1 MTIINSLQPVLLHP
15 TPRHR
20 PALALLVA
28 VLLVLGLLLSAAKPT
43 PPPVKKYTIQ
53 QFMNTTRLAGAVFSP
68 DESKLVFNSN
78 QSGTF
83 NAYEV
88 PVGGGTAKPL
98 TTSSTDAVFA
108 EEFLPDG
115 RLLYSSD
122 QGGNELTHLYLRN
135 ADGSPRDLTPAKGAK
150 VGFGGLSFDKKSAFY
165 TSNERD
171 KRFFDLYELDLATL
185 TPKLLFKNEGGYFPG
200 AVSDNRRYLA
210 LSKPKTTTDADIYL
224 HDFQTGQTKHL
235 TPHRGEVAFAPL
247 SFTPDNRKL
256 LYLSDEDG
264 EFKVLKTYDL
274 ETGKSDVLEK
284 APWDVS
290 FGYFSRT
297 GRYRVTATNWD
308 ARTVV
313 RIVDTKTGK
322 DVNLPNLPQGDVT
335 GVTFSDS
342 ERKMAFYVN
351 SSQAPA
357 NLFVYDF
364 GTNKLTQLTQSLNP
378 EIAPADLVAGE
389 VIRYK
394 SFDGMEIPALL
405 FKPKDIQ
412 PGVSTPGEKR
422 PALLVIHGGPGGQTR
437 LTYNPLTQ
445 YLVNHG
451 YVLLAVNNRG
461 SSGYGKTFYAA
472 DDRRHGDAD
481 LKDCIESKKFLTAT
495 GYVDGAKIGIL
506 GGSYGGYMTL
516 AGLAFAPDEFAV
528 GVDIFGVA
536 NWLRTLKSIPP
547 WWTAQRESLY
557 KELGDPAVDSAA
569 LYNKS
574 PLFFAHRI
582 KKPLIVLQG
591 ANDPRVLQVESDE
604 MVAGVRKNGVPVEYI
619 VFPNEG
625 HGFVKKENEIQGYEA
640 ILTFL
645 DKYLA
650 GKSGGPGGGGK

>member
-1 MTIINSLQPVLLHP
+1 MLLHP

-20 PALALLVA
+20 PALWLLSAALLA
-28 VLLVLGLLLSAAKPT
+28 LGLLLSATKLT
-43 PPPVKKYTIQ
+43 PPAHPPVKKYSIQ
-53 QFMNTTRLAGAVFSP
+53 QFMSTTRLSGAVFSP
-68 DESKLVFNSN
+68 DESRLVFNSN

-88 PVGGGTAKPL
+88 LVGGGAAKPL
-98 TTSSTDAVFA
+98 TTSTTNAVFA
-108 EEFLPDG
+108 QEVLPDG
-115 RLLYSSD
+115 RLLVSSD
-122 QGGNELTHLYLRN
+122 NGGDEINHLFVRES
-135 ADGSPRDLTPAKGAK
+135 DGTLRDLTPAKGAK
-150 VGFGGLSFDKKSAFY
+150 ATFYGMSFDKKSLY
-165 TSNERD
+165 HSSNERD
-171 KRFFDLYELDLATL
+171 KRFFDLMEMDATTL

-200 AVSDNRRYLA
+200 SVSNDKRYLS
-210 LSKPKTTTDADIYL
+210 LSKVKTSTDSDVYL
-224 HDFQTGQTKHL
+224 HDFRTGQTKHL
-235 TPHRGEVAFAPL
+235 TPHRGEVAFTPL
-247 SFTPDNRKL
+247 DFTPDSRKL
-256 LYLSDEDG
+256 LYLTDEG
-264 EFKVLKTYDL
+264 SEFKYLNAYDL
-274 ETGKSDVLEK
+274 QTGQTETLEK

-290 FGYFSRT
+290 AAYFSRT
-297 GRYRVTATNWD
+297 GRYRVTATNAD

-313 RIVDTKTGK
+313 KIVDTKTGQAVK
-322 DVNLPNLPQGDVT
+322 LPNLPQGDVT
-335 GVTFSDS
+335 GVTFADS

-351 SSQAPA
+351 SSQSPA

-364 GTNKLTQLTQSLNP
+364 GANKLTQLTQSLNP

-389 VIRYK
+389 VIRYQ

-405 FKPKDIQ
+405 YKPKDIA
-412 PGVSTPGEKR
+412 PGVSTRGEKR

-472 DDRRHGDAD
+472 DDRKHGDAD

-495 GYVDGAKIGIL
+495 GYVDGAKIGIM

-536 NWLRTLKSIPP
+536 NWLRTLKSIPS

-604 MVAGVRKNGVPVEYI
+604 MVAGVRRNGVPVEYI

-625 HGFVKKENEIQGYEA
+625 HGFVKKENEIRGYEA

-645 DKYLA
+645 DKHLA
-650 GKSGGPGGGGK
+650 GKGGGPGGGGK